1 MAAGGRGREIPQIQT
16 ATRTREATF
25 FASSRHAPT
34 LTFQP
39 STPPLSTPSSAHDR
53 RLLGKDEAGI
63 GEAALAKHVKGEG
76 ENESRPSKG
85 EMRGPRRGD

>member
-25 FASSRHAPT
+25 FAPASSSR
-34 LTFQP
+34 
-39 STPPLSTPSSAHDR
+39 PPLTSQLPPLYQLLSSAHDR

-63 GEAALAKHVKGEG
+63 GEAALAKHAKGKGEG
-76 ENESRPSKG
+76 E
-85 EMRGPRRGD
+85 